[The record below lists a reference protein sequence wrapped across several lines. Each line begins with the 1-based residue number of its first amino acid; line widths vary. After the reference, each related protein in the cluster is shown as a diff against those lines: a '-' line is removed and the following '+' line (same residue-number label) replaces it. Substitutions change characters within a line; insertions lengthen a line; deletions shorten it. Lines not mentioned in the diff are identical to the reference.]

1 MADFDRVRVLWPD
14 HLGIARG
21 KYIPARHAN
30 RGTAHCAAVFALGYD
45 KDMTPAPGS
54 YMLEGFPD
62 VETEFSVDDI
72 RPCWEDRTGVV
83 VADLMFRGEPYAVSA
98 RGALR
103 RAIADWEAL
112 GYSPKIGIELEAY
125 VMEPD
130 GQGGWT
136 PWNTPYAYVYS
147 TGTIAD
153 PVGLMDEIMR
163 TAEASGIKV
172 ESINSEYFA
181 PQFELTLEYDDAL
194 RAVDDAFLFKVLARE
209 VAHKHGLHL
218 TFMGRPFADRGG
230 SGLHI
235 NMSLAD
241 DSQPNALNDPSTP
254 DGLSALAKGCLAG
267 LVGHHRGM
275 TALCAPTVNAY
286 KRLRPGELSG
296 YWASWGHDHRCTAN
310 RVPSMR
316 GNATRIENRLA
327 DAGANIHLVAATVL
341 QAARLGFVSGV
352 ECPGPETGD
361 GLEDVCTD
369 VHCAHNLAGALDDLE
384 ADTELVEAV
393 GAELVANFVVIK
405 RAEWDRFEAAVTD
418 WELKEYLPYL

>member
-1 MADFDRVRVLWPD
+1 MSDFDRIRVLWPD

-21 KYIPARHAN
+21 KYIPARHAD
-30 RGTAHCAAVFALGYD
+30 RGTAHCAAVFALGFD

-62 VETEFSVDDI
+62 VETAFDVDDI

-83 VADLMFRGEPYAVSA
+83 VADLLFRGEPYAVSA

-112 GYSPKIGIELEAY
+112 GYSPKVGIELEAY

-130 GQGGWT
+130 GQGGWR
-136 PWNTPYAYVYS
+136 PWNTPHAYVYS

-209 VAHKHGLHL
+209 VAHRHGLHL

-230 SGLHI
+230 SGIHVNL
-235 NMSLAD
+235 SLAD
-241 DSQPNALNDPSTP
+241 ADGRNAFHDPAAA
-254 DGLSALAKGCLAG
+254 DGLADVAKGCLAG
-267 LVGHHRGM
+267 LVHHHRGM

-310 RVPSMR
+310 RVPAVR
-316 GNATRIENRLA
+316 GAGTRIENRLA
-327 DAGANIHLVAATVL
+327 DGGANVHLVAATVL
-341 QAARLGFVSGV
+341 QAARLGVV
-352 ECPGPETGD
+352 NQLPCPGPETGD
-361 GLEDVCTD
+361 GLEEVCTD
-369 VHCAHNLAGALDDLE
+369 VHSAHHLSAALDDLE
-384 ADTELVEAV
+384 ADTVLVAAV
-393 GAELVANFVVIK
+393 GEELVANFVVIK
-405 RAEWDRFEAAVTD
+405 RAEWDRFETAITD